1 MSGLDTI
8 QLNSNLSQ
16 ESKNMKYIDIYLHLK
31 TNIKNNPNLICQCNT
46 KDKYYCIPCKTTC
59 CSLCNLNQHQDHIII
74 NMREYFLNS
83 DNINKIFKSFSKNIK
98 KSELILKSDELKVDL
113 IKYIDE
119 TVDEIISKLE
129 KFRKRQKEDI
139 EKIFKNFEINK
150 NMMFENIDDIH
161 MQLNDYVNKNKQ
173 FFNLK
178 NDKEKDN
185 KFLNNDIHNTYFL
198 QGYDIINL
206 TNQDINKI
214 YKIIDIL
221 EEDLQNHLDN
231 QNENFSKIKSEI
243 DKLVSI
249 NENDYNN
256 KKNNKNHSLDL
267 NTPIDHFIYTAD
279 DLGLEHFTNVKERI
293 NKYNTQIKNFKKALF
308 KIIKQSGN
316 LKAIEKNLKSIEFNK
331 LKDEENLF
339 SLRDQEK
346 NGINDLYNMYNPNLN
361 FNKKAINSE
370 DDICL
375 NNPLINK
382 YFSYLFNDFYDKNFK
397 IISKEL
403 QSSHADLQIKKK
415 DEDSEDD
422 NDIAKIIE
430 GTNEIQIYE
439 KRNKKMVKY
448 FVKLNKNPIGYTKF
462 PLGCRSILIGDKLYI
477 SGGRD
482 EYSEYPNVLI
492 FDMRTQNLKRIMDLR
507 VPRSYH
513 TMVYSKVF
521 NTILI
526 LGGEG
531 ESSAEIFD
539 PVTNR
544 WQLLPEL
551 NIPRAN
557 LIFHCDSPRGILY
570 AMFGNEGSILDN
582 KYSDVIEFLD
592 LKNIREGWN
601 ILDYRNKSEV
611 DLKTL
616 MNIYPLNSDL
626 ILLYGGVVFRGCSRS
641 VCVFN
646 LTKSEISKIDNK
658 IMEEL
663 RIEAKKSKKLTNII
677 TGLISKTSSKNNF

>member
-346 NGINDLYNMYNPNLN
+346 NGINDL
-361 FNKKAINSE
+361 
-370 DDICL
+370 
-375 NNPLINK
+375 
-382 YFSYLFNDFYDKNFK
+382 
-397 IISKEL
+397 
-403 QSSHADLQIKKK
+403 
-415 DEDSEDD
+415 
-422 NDIAKIIE
+422 
-430 GTNEIQIYE
+430 
-439 KRNKKMVKY
+439 
-448 FVKLNKNPIGYTKF
+448 
-462 PLGCRSILIGDKLYI
+462 
-477 SGGRD
+477 
-482 EYSEYPNVLI
+482 
-492 FDMRTQNLKRIMDLR
+492 
-507 VPRSYH
+507 
-513 TMVYSKVF
+513 
-521 NTILI
+521 
-526 LGGEG
+526 
-531 ESSAEIFD
+531 
-539 PVTNR
+539 
-544 WQLLPEL
+544 
-551 NIPRAN
+551 
-557 LIFHCDSPRGILY
+557 
-570 AMFGNEGSILDN
+570 
-582 KYSDVIEFLD
+582 
-592 LKNIREGWN
+592 
-601 ILDYRNKSEV
+601 
-611 DLKTL
+611 
-616 MNIYPLNSDL
+616 
-626 ILLYGGVVFRGCSRS
+626 
-641 VCVFN
+641 
-646 LTKSEISKIDNK
+646 
-658 IMEEL
+658 
-663 RIEAKKSKKLTNII
+663 
-677 TGLISKTSSKNNF
+677 